1 MCGHQRHHVH
11 HHRHEGVTFV
21 RRPAA
26 REPDWIVQ
34 PEMRASDAEREQVA
48 VALRDHGVAGR
59 LGVDELDERLE
70 RAYGARTRGELSALL
85 SDLPAEPR
93 PRPSSASPRQ
103 ADIADAV
110 RAYLLVN
117 LLLVAI
123 WLASGAGYFWP
134 VWVILGWGVALLP
147 GLLAAT
153 SRRARGRPTPTM

>member
-1 MCGHQRHHVH
+1 MCGHHRHHAS
-11 HHRHEGVTFV
+11 RPRSDDVTFV
-21 RRPAA
+21 RGPAA
-26 REPDWIVQ
+26 REPDWASRPDV
-34 PEMRASDAEREQVA
+34 RASDSEREEVA

-70 RAYGARTRGELSALL
+70 RAYGARTRGELATLL
-85 SDLPAEPR
+85 RDLPAPPR
-93 PRPSSASPRQ
+93 RHPATSRPRQ
-103 ADIADAV
+103 ADLADAV

-134 VWVILGWGVALLP
+134 VWVILGWGVALVP

-153 SRRARGRPTPTM
+153 SRRGRRRPTLTL